1 MKKFLI
7 IIALLFIYQFN
18 FAQDSNS
25 PEYIKAVDY
34 VTFICI
40 NDALPDNQ
48 KKFDCINEKADLK
61 YVTDSKTIELF
72 NELQNLKNK
81 SNVGSDYSK
90 FLTEEIFNDE
100 KKLTKIYS
108 FATSSKRKEA
118 KMDKIKAEIREYII
132 SSTGSDNI
140 ENNSPES
147 SQINSDET
155 DSTVN
160 NGETE
165 VYSDGTKQPNLN
177 SENLTSSKFNIWII
191 ILFVLIFTIAILL
204 IRVYILLNKNVK
216 NLNARIDRRV
226 KTEEFLNISRP
237 SNPPQSNESLRIGK
251 LESTIKNL
259 EYLISNLSSPT
270 ISTEE
275 KSPELILTVPKS
287 NIPQSIVFYMAT
299 PNKEDGSFNIS
310 SQTET
315 FKPTQSLYKF
325 TVDNSN
331 SSKAKFEFFSD
342 EAGIRDSVDSPQT
355 YIDPVCEPQNAR
367 NPNAKKI
374 VTTSPGIAEKR
385 NDKWVKIT
393 NAKIK
398 YE

>member
-1 MKKFLI
+1 MKNYLI
-7 IIALLFIYQFN
+7 LIALLLFFQFN

-34 VTFICI
+34 VTCICI
-40 NDALPDNQ
+40 NDALPAGQTFNCQ
-48 KKFDCINEKADLK
+48 TETLSKA
-61 YVTDSKTIELF
+61 TISESKTLALF
-72 NELQNLKNK
+72 EEFQTLKTQRNIA
-81 SNVGSDYSK
+81 DYLN
-90 FLTEEIFNDE
+90 FLSEEIFSDGVKF
-100 KKLTKIYS
+100 KKIHD
-108 FATSSKRKEA
+108 FAEKRKGA
-118 KMDKIKAEIREYII
+118 KLDKIKADIKEYIR
-132 SSTGSDNI
+132 SSTTS
-140 ENNSPES
+140 ENRESTSSES
-147 SQINSDET
+147 SKITSDEIG
-155 DSTVN
+155 STVN

-165 VYSDGTKQPNLN
+165 PYQDGIKQANLN
-177 SENLTSSKFNIWII
+177 SETSASSKFNMWTAISLGLLLLIAI
-191 ILFVLIFTIAILL
+191 FVLTIYFNINNK
-204 IRVYILLNKNVK
+204 IKKLNE
-216 NLNARIDRRV
+216 RIDRRV
-226 KTEEFLNISRP
+226 KKNELTNIIS
-237 SNPPQSNESLRIGK
+237 PQNGQNSNESLRIGK
-251 LESTIKNL
+251 LESLIKNL
-259 EYLISNLSSPT
+259 EYSISNLNSPT
-270 ISTEE
+270 IYKEE
-275 KSPELILTVPKS
+275 KSPEVLFEVPKA

-299 PNKEDGSFNIS
+299 PNKEDGSFDIS

-342 EAGIRDSVDSPQT
+342 EAGIRDSIDSPQT

-374 VTTSPGIAEKR
+374 ITTSSGTAEKR